1 MRKINVLE
9 LADRAQFSRFHLSVL
24 LWCGLVIIFDG
35 YDLAVAGIALPLI
48 MKSMGVGAASAG
60 VMVSAALVG
69 MMLGAIIFGSIA
81 DQIGRRRAIGI
92 SVVLFSVGTVA
103 TGFTNDPIVFGAVR
117 FIAGLGIGGVLPNVV
132 AEMTEFSPKRIR
144 TTMVTFMF
152 SGYAVGGMLAAATG
166 KAIMETYGWQ
176 TLFFI
181 AAIPLFLLPFA
192 LKALPESMPFL
203 IRKRRVDE
211 LRTIAS
217 CLDSNFR
224 SLPADQ
230 FVATSSGTP
239 QSAGMRSLFG
249 EGRGFSTLMIWTVFF
264 MCLFMVYSLSSW
276 LAKLMVSAGYTLG
289 SSLTFVLVLNF
300 GAVLGAIGGGWLAD
314 RLHIKYVLMA
324 FFLIAAASIGMRGF
338 KTPTELR
345 FLLVGIAGATT
356 IGTQLLAY
364 AYVGQFYPASS
375 RGTGVGWAS
384 GVGRTGAI
392 IAPIVIGALVEMN
405 LKLEHNF
412 YAIAIPGL
420 IAFVAMALV
429 NHGRYASAAEPAF
442 SQDEARQAPASS
454 DFRLIE

>member
-69 MMLGAIIFGSIA
+69 MMLGAIIFGTIA
-81 DQIGRRRAIGI
+81 DQIGRRWAIGI

-103 TGFTNDPIVFGAVR
+103 TGFTSDPIAFGAVR

-132 AEMTEFSPKRIR
+132 AEMTEFSPRRIR

-224 SLPADQ
+224 PLPNDE
-230 FVATSSGTP
+230 FVATLADTP
-239 QSAGMRSLFG
+239 QSTGMRSLFG

-300 GAVLGAIGGGWLAD
+300 GAVIGAIGGGWLAD

-324 FFLIAAASIGMRGF
+324 FFLIAAASIGMLGF

-420 IAFVAMALV
+420 IAFVAMGLV
-429 NHGRYASAAEPAF
+429 NHGRYDSAAAPTF
-442 SQDEARQAPASS
+442 SPDEVRQAPA
-454 DFRLIE
+454 